1 MNVGITNRFRSP
13 PPFAHPLPILY
24 NARHMIEST
33 DSPDMNTQPVVT
45 AAEPPPLTPPKNLGE
60 DRGLVKA
67 AAVLAVGNIASRV
80 LGLVREIVKSNLY
93 GTSPLLAAFT
103 VATLAPMTLFNLIS
117 GGEMVSSSLV
127 PVFSDY
133 ASREKRAELWRV
145 GSAVLSL
152 ATFVL
157 CLIVVLVEVFAE
169 QVAWLAGARNFS
181 DPALFQV
188 TVDLMR
194 LATPA
199 VLLLSIA
206 SVLSGL
212 LFALKRFTFPA
223 FTSAVFNG
231 AIVIVALLRPDQ
243 IASLV
248 WGMLLGSALQIAIQL
263 PGLRDGRFHWRLD
276 WRHPAV
282 RRIVILYTPILAGLV
297 VNQIAIWISYRL
309 AILTGDN
316 SVTYMT
322 YATTLYQFPLGLV
335 VTALSLATLP
345 TLSQIASSIH
355 TAVDT
360 QTAQARVEE
369 FKATLAGGIRLVVA
383 LLLPAGAGLFALAPF
398 IIVLLLEHGRF
409 TAADSEITTH
419 VLRFYLLGLAFAG
432 IDQMLVFASYAR
444 QDTWRPALAGVLAIG
459 VYTATAVLLLPSMGL
474 YSLMIADAVKHIVH
488 TLIMLWFLQRQLGGL
503 HGYGITRLA
512 VKTIFAAA
520 VTGALALAVGNLAA
534 RFLPMDQFD
543 GRLLIVLL
551 GSAAGLAAYAGMVLL
566 LDIPEARAL
575 YNMAAGKLRRR

>member
-1 MNVGITNRFRSP
+1 
-13 PPFAHPLPILY
+13 
-24 NARHMIEST
+24 MIEST
-33 DSPDMNTQPVVT
+33 DSPDVNTQPVVT
-45 AAEPPPLTPPKNLGE
+45 AVEPPPTSSPKNLGE
-60 DRGLVKA
+60 DSGLVKA
-67 AAVLAVGNIASRV
+67 AAVLAVGNIASRI

-133 ASREKRAELWRV
+133 ARREKRAELWRV

-157 CLIVVLVEVFAE
+157 CLIVVLVELFAE
-169 QVAWLAGARNFS
+169 QVAWLAGARNFT

-212 LFALKRFTFPA
+212 LFALKRFTYPA

-231 AIVIVALLRPDQ
+231 AIVVAALLRPDQ
-243 IASLV
+243 ITSLV

-345 TLSQIASSIH
+345 TLSQIASSIQ
-355 TAVDT
+355 TAVDP
-360 QTAQARVEE
+360 QTASARVEE

-383 LLLPAGAGLFALAPF
+383 LLLPAGTGLFALAPF
-398 IIVLLLEHGRF
+398 IVVLLLEHGRF

-419 VLRFYLLGLAFAG
+419 VLRFYLVGLAFAG

-474 YSLMIADAVKHIVH
+474 YSLMIADAIKHIVH

-512 VKTIFAAA
+512 VKTIFAAV
-520 VTGALALAVGNLAA
+520 VTGVLALLVADVAA
-534 RFLPMDQFD
+534 GFLPMARFG
-543 GRLLIVLL
+543 GRLLVVLL
-551 GSAAGLAAYAGMVLL
+551 SSAAGLGVYAVMVLL
-566 LDIPEARAL
+566 LDIPEVRAL
-575 YNMAAGKLRRR
+575 YNMAVSKLRHR

>member
-1 MNVGITNRFRSP
+1 M
-13 PPFAHPLPILY
+13 
-24 NARHMIEST
+24 
-33 DSPDMNTQPVVT
+33 VT
-45 AAEPPPLTPPKNLGE
+45 AVEPPPTSSPKNLGE
-60 DRGLVKA
+60 DSGLVKA
-67 AAVLAVGNIASRV
+67 AAVLAVGNIASRI

-133 ASREKRAELWRV
+133 ARREKRAELWRV

-157 CLIVVLVEVFAE
+157 CLIVVLVELFAE
-169 QVAWLAGARNFS
+169 QVAWLAGARNFT

-212 LFALKRFTFPA
+212 LFALKRFTYPA

-231 AIVIVALLRPDQ
+231 AIVVAALLRPDQ
-243 IASLV
+243 ITSLV

-345 TLSQIASSIH
+345 TLSQIASSIQ
-355 TAVDT
+355 TAVDP
-360 QTAQARVEE
+360 QTASARVEE

-383 LLLPAGAGLFALAPF
+383 LLLPAGTGLFALAPF
-398 IIVLLLEHGRF
+398 IVVLLLEHGRF

-419 VLRFYLLGLAFAG
+419 VLRFYLVGLAFAG

-474 YSLMIADAVKHIVH
+474 YSLMIADAIKHIVH

-512 VKTIFAAA
+512 VKTIFAAV
-520 VTGALALAVGNLAA
+520 VTGVLALLVADVAA
-534 RFLPMDQFD
+534 GFLPMARFG
-543 GRLLIVLL
+543 GRLLVVLL
-551 GSAAGLAAYAGMVLL
+551 SSAAGLGVYAVMVLL
-566 LDIPEARAL
+566 LDIPEVRAL
-575 YNMAAGKLRRR
+575 YNMAVSKLRHR

>member
-1 MNVGITNRFRSP
+1 
-13 PPFAHPLPILY
+13 
-24 NARHMIEST
+24 MIEST
-33 DSPDMNTQPVVT
+33 DSPDVNTQPVVT
-45 AAEPPPLTPPKNLGE
+45 AVETPPATSPKNLGE
-60 DRGLVKA
+60 DRGVVKA

-103 VATLAPMTLFNLIS
+103 VAALAPMTLFNLIS

-133 ASREKRAELWRV
+133 ARREKREELWRV

-157 CLIVVLVEVFAE
+157 CLIVLLVELFAE

-199 VLLLSIA
+199 VLFLSIA

-212 LFALKRFTFPA
+212 LFALKRFTYPA

-231 AIVIVALLRPDQ
+231 AIVVMALLRPDQ
-243 IASLV
+243 ITSLV
-248 WGMLLGSALQIAIQL
+248 WGMLVGSALQIAIQL

-345 TLSQIASSIH
+345 TLSQIASSIQ
-355 TAVDT
+355 AARLVDP
-360 QTAQARVEE
+360 QAAAARVEE

-398 IIVLLLEHGRF
+398 IVVLLLEHGRF
-409 TAADSEITTH
+409 TAADSEITSH

-512 VKTIFAAA
+512 VKTIFAAV
-520 VTGALALAVGNLAA
+520 VTGVLALLVADVAA
-534 RFLPMDQFD
+534 GFLPMARFG
-543 GRLLIVLL
+543 GRLLVVLL
-551 GSAAGLAAYAGMVLL
+551 GSAAGLAAYAVLVLL

-575 YNMAAGKLRRR
+575 YNMAAARLRRR